1 MSSSLRLLRT
11 LRPAVAVPRPAAR
24 LPTLHTLRPQRCRA
38 YATDS
43 ATTRSVPAA
52 ELRFGQPL
60 HETHPHL
67 LKAGEI
73 TPNITALE
81 YYERRAK
88 LASALPPGSVAIL
101 AASDLKYASGSVF
114 YKFHQDPDFLYLTG
128 ILCRP

>member
-1 MSSSLRLLRT
+1 MSPSLRLLRA
-11 LRPAVAVPRPAAR
+11 LGPAVPRPATR
-24 LPTLHTLRPQRCRA
+24 LHNLRPQHCRR
-38 YATDS
+38 YATDT
-43 ATTRSVPAA
+43 APLSVPAA
-52 ELRFGQPL
+52 QLRFGQPL

-67 LKAGEI
+67 LKPGEI

-101 AASDLKYASGSVF
+101 AASDVKYASGSVF

-128 ILCRP
+128 TLCRS

>member
-1 MSSSLRLLRT
+1 MSFSLRLLRAV
-11 LRPAVAVPRPAAR
+11 RPAVPRPATR
-24 LPTLHTLRPQRCRA
+24 LHNARPQCRRG
-38 YATDS
+38 YASDS
-43 ATTRSVPAA
+43 APLSVPAA

-67 LKAGEI
+67 LKAGDI

-88 LASALPPGSVAIL
+88 LASVLPTGSVAIL
-101 AASDLKYASGSVF
+101 AASDVKYASGAVF

-128 ILCRP
+128 TLCRP